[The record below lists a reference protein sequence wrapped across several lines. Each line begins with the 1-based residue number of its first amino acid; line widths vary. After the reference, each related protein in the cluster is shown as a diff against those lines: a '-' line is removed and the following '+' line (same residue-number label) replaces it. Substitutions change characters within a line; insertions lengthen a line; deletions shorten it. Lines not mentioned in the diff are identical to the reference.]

1 MLSEQFSPPYS
12 LQGKLSYCH
21 APPGVDG
28 REFNTQFLP
37 GFVGGGALE
46 TGGAISRRGE
56 HSVDIDKEADHTR
69 NHCLGEFDT
78 RYFQQVSGMVNVRRL
93 ALGE

>member
-1 MLSEQFSPPYS
+1 MQSGQLSPPYS

-28 REFNTQFLP
+28 REFNMQLLP
-37 GFVGGGALE
+37 GFVGGGAL
-46 TGGAISRRGE
+46 AISRGE
-56 HSVDIDKEADHTR
+56 GQSADISNEEVDHTG

-78 RYFQQVSGMVNVRRL
+78 RYFQQVST
-93 ALGE
+93 